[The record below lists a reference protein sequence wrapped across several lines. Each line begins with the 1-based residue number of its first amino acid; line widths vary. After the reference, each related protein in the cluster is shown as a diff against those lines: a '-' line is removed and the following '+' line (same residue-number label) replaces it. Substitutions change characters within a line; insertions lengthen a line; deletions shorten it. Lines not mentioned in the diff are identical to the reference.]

1 MGFGSNLK
9 SALGLGSGPK
19 GNFSSGQD
27 LVGQQDRLNRYNI
40 NSAVGSRNFTT
51 DASGR
56 SVLNI
61 EETPYQQAF
70 RGLQEQQALGVL
82 GSQAP
87 SADDYAQQG
96 KDVSNALY
104 ESSMYNLRPEFASQ
118 DTQLS
123 DYLSNRGIPLGSDA
137 YRKALSGLRRDRG
150 GQLNQLGLQATL
162 AGTQEQDRLVRLA
175 EAQRAARL
183 AETGSATQ
191 GIDMGLF
198 SNVAGIDAAGIMSG
212 QEGASNAYNL
222 SRFQDTQARRSAAV
236 NEGIKGVAGYFAGG
250 ASGGKGAGAGAGAG
264 TGAAGASTNYLSAIF
279 SDFNLKEN
287 IEKVSEENGFNIYE
301 FNYKGQ
307 PERYRGVMAQE
318 IHKSMPEAI
327 IEKDGFL
334 AVIYDKIGIEFKQ
347 V

>member
-1 MGFGSNLK
+1 MGFGTKLK
-9 SALGLGSGPK
+9 GALGLGSGPK
-19 GNFSSGQD
+19 GSFTSGQE
-27 LVGQQDRLNRYNI
+27 LVSQQDKLNRYNI
-40 NSAVGSRNFTT
+40 NSAYGSRNFTT
-51 DASGR
+51 DANGR

-61 EETPYQQAF
+61 EETPYQKAM
-70 RGLQEQQALGVL
+70 RGLQEQQALGIM

-87 SADDYAQQG
+87 RAEDFLQQG
-96 KDVSNALY
+96 KDISNALY

-118 DTQLS
+118 DTQLT

-162 AGTQEQDRLVRLA
+162 AGAGEQDRLVRLA
-175 EAQRAARL
+175 ESQRAARL

-198 SNVAGIDAAGIMSG
+198 SNTAGIDAAGIISG

-222 SRFQDTQARRSAAV
+222 SRFQDSQKRRSAAA
-236 NEGIKGVAGYFAGG
+236 NEVIKGGFGALTGAVSSGGALTSAGG
-250 ASGGKGAGAGAGAG
+250 ASGG
-264 TGAAGASTNYLSAIF
+264 GAAAAASDI
-279 SDFNLKEN
+279 NLKEK
-287 IEKVSEENGFNIYE
+287 IEKVGEENGFNIYE
-301 FNYKGQ
+301 FNYKGK

-318 IHKSMPEAI
+318 VQKIMPEAVT
-327 IEKDGFL
+327 EKDGFL
-334 AVIYDKIGIEFKQ
+334 AVFYDKIGIEFKQ

>member
-1 MGFGSNLK
+1 MGFGSKLTG
-9 SALGLGSGPK
+9 ALGLGSGPK
-19 GNFSSGQD
+19 GQFTSGES
-27 LVGQQDRLNRYNI
+27 LVKQQDNLNRYNI
-40 NSAVGSRNFTT
+40 NSAFGSRNFTK

-61 EETPYQQAF
+61 EETPYQKAM
-70 RGLQEQQALGVL
+70 RGLQEQQALDIMGSKAL
-82 GSQAP
+82 GAE
-87 SADDYAQQG
+87 DFAQQG
-96 KDVSNALY
+96 KDIQNALY
-104 ESSMYNLRPEFASQ
+104 ESSMYNLRPEFESQ
-118 DTQLS
+118 DTQLN

-162 AGTQEQDRLVRLA
+162 AGSQEQDRLVRLA

-191 GIDMGLF
+191 GIDMGF
-198 SNVAGIDAAGIMSG
+198 FGNVAQIDAAGIISG

-222 SRFQDTQARRSAAV
+222 SRFQDTQKRRSATT
-236 NEGIKGVAGYFAGG
+236 NEVIKGAFSMMGG
-250 ASGGKGAGAGAGAG
+250 GGSGGGGG
-264 TGAAGASTNYLSAIF
+264 GAAGMAMLSDI
-279 SDFNLKEN
+279 NLKEN
-287 IEKVSEENGFNIYE
+287 IEKVGEENGFNIYE

-318 IHKSMPEAI
+318 VQEIMPEAVV
-327 IEKDGFL
+327 EKDGHL

-347 V
+347 I